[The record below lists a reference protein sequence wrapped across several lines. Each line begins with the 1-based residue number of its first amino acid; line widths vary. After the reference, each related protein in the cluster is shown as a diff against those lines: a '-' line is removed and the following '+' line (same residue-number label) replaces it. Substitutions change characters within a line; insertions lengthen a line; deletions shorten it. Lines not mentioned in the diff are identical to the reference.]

1 MNKKIYLLPLLLLVA
16 LFTTSC
22 EETKEA
28 GKYDNWQARSEAF
41 IDSIAGVYA
50 AQTDATPEKDRLY
63 AFVDQYNQSQTIYVK
78 KFPLAEGTVL
88 GETPLYT
95 SKVSVYYRGSLFNGD
110 VFDETFSGADP
121 EPFGSTA
128 IFKVSDVVAGWTWT
142 LQYMRVGERWMIY
155 IPWQSAYG
163 SSNKT
168 NIPAYSALV
177 FDVKLNSIV
186 SE

>member
-95 SKVSVYYRGSLFNGD
+95 AKISVYYRMSFFNGD
-110 VFDETFSGADP
+110 VIQETFSGADP
-121 EPFGSTA
+121 EPF
-128 IFKVSDVVAGWTWT
+128 
-142 LQYMRVGERWMIY
+142 
-155 IPWQSAYG
+155 
-163 SSNKT
+163 
-168 NIPAYSALV
+168 
-177 FDVKLNSIV
+177 
-186 SE
+186 